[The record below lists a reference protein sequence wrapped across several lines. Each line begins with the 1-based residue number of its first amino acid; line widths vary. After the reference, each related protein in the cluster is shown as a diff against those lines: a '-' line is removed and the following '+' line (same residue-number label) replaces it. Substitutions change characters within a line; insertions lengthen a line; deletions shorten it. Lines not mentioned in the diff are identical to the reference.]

1 MIRAATIIDD
11 RHPALQRLAALVPL
25 EAEVIDVIATAAAQ
39 VQTIR
44 ARRELISEGRE
55 IAEPLLLL
63 RGWAARVRLL
73 PDGRRQFLS
82 FLLPGDVVGHCPQPR
97 AIAVATVVALTDVLV
112 CAAPPASPGSTLA
125 TIYAV
130 NDALDQAY
138 VLAQVTRLGRLNA
151 QERIGDLL
159 LELHERLTLSGM
171 ARGTGF
177 DLPLTQET
185 LADALGLTSVHVNRM
200 VQQARRE
207 NDLQWKGGRVTLI
220 DPPGLARKI
229 GRVPVRVSATVG
241 PQPVRAR

>member
-1 MIRAATIIDD
+1 MIRAATIVDD
-11 RHPALQRLAALVPL
+11 RQPALQRLASLAPLDVAALDAL
-25 EAEVIDVIATAAAQ
+25 ARASNQA
-39 VQTIR
+39 QTIR
-44 ARRELISEGRE
+44 ARRELVSEGRE

-82 FLLPGDVVGHCPQPR
+82 FLLPGDVIGHCPQPR
-97 AIAVATVVALTDVLV
+97 PLAVATIVGLTDVLV
-112 CAAPPASPGSTLA
+112 CPAPAAEPGSALGVA
-125 TIYAV
+125 YAIG
-130 NDALDQAY
+130 DALDQAY

-159 LELHERLTLSGM
+159 LELHERLIANGM
-171 ARGTGF
+171 ARGSSF

-207 NDLQWKGGRVTLI
+207 NDLQWKGGRVTLL

-229 GRVPVRVSATVG
+229 GRTAVRVSATVG
-241 PQPVRAR
+241 PQPARGR

>member
-11 RHPALQRLAALVPL
+11 RQPALQRLAALAPL
-25 EAEVIDVIATAAAQ
+25 DAEVIDTIVAASGQA
-39 VQTIR
+39 QTIR
-44 ARRELISEGRE
+44 ARRELVSEGRE
-55 IAEPLLLL
+55 IAEPVLLL

-82 FLLPGDVVGHCPQPR
+82 FLLPGDVVGHCAQPR
-97 AIAVATVVALTDVLV
+97 PVAVATIVALTDVLV
-112 CAAPPASPGSTLA
+112 CAAPPAAPGSVLDTV
-125 TIYAV
+125 YAV
-130 NDALDQAY
+130 SDALDHAY

-159 LELHERLTLSGM
+159 LELHERLTLNGM
-171 ARGTGF
+171 ARGTSF

-207 NDLQWKGGRVTLI
+207 NDLQWKGGRVTLL

-241 PQPVRAR
+241 PQPPRAR